1 MRALFLSF
9 SSLVLAACATH
20 AGPAS
25 PSAAPPAYVAAASAS
40 DFATTLARL
49 QAAVTARG
57 FKLVATVDHAASA
70 AVAGLTLAPSTVVI
84 FGNPAGG
91 TPLMQANPV
100 LGLDL
105 PLRALVYL
113 AEDGMVKVLI
123 PDITALAAA
132 RGLDPS
138 DTSVQRVSDALAAI
152 RAEAVAAP

>member
-1 MRALFLSF
+1 MRVLLLSF
-9 SSLVLAACATH
+9 STLFLAACATH

-25 PSAAPPAYVAAASAS
+25 PPAAPQAYVAAVSAS

-49 QAAVTARG
+49 QAALTERG
-57 FKLVATVDHAASA
+57 FKIVATVDHAASA
-70 AVAGLTLAPSTVVI
+70 AAAGLALPPSTVVI

-91 TPLMQANPV
+91 TPLMQVNPV

-113 AEDGMVKVLI
+113 AEDGRVTVLT
-123 PDITALAAA
+123 PDIEELAAA
-132 RGLDPS
+132 RGLDPAAAA
-138 DTSVQRVSDALAAI
+138 VKRVSDALAAI